1 MWLIRFLF
9 KDLYRSLI
17 HPDGRRFMWLL
28 FRYGSYPRNRPTT
41 ISFRN
46 YRFDVPD
53 AFSFVWQIKEIFA
66 DEFYGFKATTP
77 QPVILD
83 CGANIGTSITYFKQ
97 LYPDARIIA
106 FEADAHI
113 GQVLAQN
120 LRQNNLRGVEIVNKA
135 VWTHNN
141 GVSFGSGDAD
151 AASIFSESDKTLVPS
166 VRLRDYLL
174 RESRIDMLKMDIEG
188 AETDVIAD
196 CHDALANVHN
206 VFIEYHSYVD
216 HPQGL
221 ASIINTLEKNGFRYY
236 IDSSQSRTRPLVNHR
251 YSSGNNMD
259 LQLNI
264 FGFNPKLTS

>member
-1 MWLIRFLF
+1 
-9 KDLYRSLI
+9 
-17 HPDGRRFMWLL
+17 MWLL

-66 DEFYGFKATTP
+66 DEFYCFKATTP
-77 QPVILD
+77 QPLILD

-141 GVSFGSGDAD
+141 GFRL
-151 AASIFSESDKTLVPS
+151 AAAMQMQPRFSPK
-166 VRLRDYLL
+166 
-174 RESRIDMLKMDIEG
+174 
-188 AETDVIAD
+188 VIKRWCRRYGCATT
-196 CHDALANVHN
+196 CCGNH
-206 VFIEYHSYVD
+206 
-216 HPQGL
+216 GL
-221 ASIINTLEKNGFRYY
+221 IC
-236 IDSSQSRTRPLVNHR
+236 
-251 YSSGNNMD
+251 
-259 LQLNI
+259 
-264 FGFNPKLTS
+264 